1 LSVRGEKMNDNKKFI
16 IGVIAIVV
24 IIIGLIIYYFGM
36 NSKSGFVKNN
46 TTNQNTTT
54 QKVTRNLAT
63 VNDYQEFFNTDKL
76 VNNYYENMVMG
87 ESNVLLNLLDNDY
100 KKNNKIDDTTID
112 KIIEKD
118 YRNISFYSK
127 TMYVKGINNVE
138 YYFVNGEVEY
148 YDSEYFVTVK
158 EKDFLVIID
167 KNNGSYSITPLE
179 VSNLLDYSQKYNM
192 LDSKSIKNV
201 GSNDYSKKK
210 YTDELISQYYISYY
224 QMLLYIDSERAYNM
238 LSSTSKS
245 KYPTLEEFVDKLDV
259 IYTSLST
266 NLTGYSAKGDT
277 GKRTYSVVTKNDVT
291 IEFEESSIMNFK
303 VTI

>member
-1 LSVRGEKMNDNKKFI
+1 MNDNKKFI

-46 TTNQNTTT
+46 TSNQNTTT

-63 VNDYQEFFNTDKL
+63 VNDYQEFFNVDKL

-192 LDSKSIKNV
+192 LDSKAIKNV

-245 KYPTLEEFVDKLDV
+245 KYPTLEEFVDKLDI
-259 IYTSLST
+259 IYNNLST
-266 NLTGYSAKGDT
+266 NLTGYSAKGDN

>member
-1 LSVRGEKMNDNKKFI
+1 MNDNKKFI

-46 TTNQNTTT
+46 TSNQNTTT

-63 VNDYQEFFNTDKL
+63 VNDYQEFFNVDKL

-192 LDSKSIKNV
+192 LDSKAIKNV

-245 KYPTLEEFVDKLDV
+245 KYPTLEEFVDKLDI
-259 IYTSLST
+259 IYNSLST